1 MPPPAAADVAVA
13 QFVDPLEPA
22 DGLLLLPHPAA
33 STTQPTAAAMAAFAL
48 FPRTFFPSDA

>member
-1 MPPPAAADVAVA
+1 MPPPAATDVAVA

-33 STTQPTAAAMAAFAL
+33 STTQPTAAAMAAFVR